1 VLARPTASD
10 VLAAQAAAR
19 YCLQLASVRRLL
31 PVVDQLVYAARRVAY
46 CCAVFGRSLRMA
58 VMHVCQVRTG
68 NCGPAELLKYGTLHT
83 WLSCGLRVLAR

>member
-31 PVVDQLVYAARRVAY
+31 PVVDQLVYAARRVLL
-46 CCAVFGRSLRMA
+46 RRLWSLVTHGSDACLPSTHR
-58 VMHVCQVRTG
+58 
-68 NCGPAELLKYGTLHT
+68 
-83 WLSCGLRVLAR
+83 